1 MSDKAKRVPFKS
13 ERKFALAM
21 CAVQNHSMSDE
32 LKKDWSNLQQLA
44 LAEIEDTLAEL
55 PRPLRE
61 QAQKLPVTF
70 ECVPNA
76 GLQADGIAPDTLGL
90 FTGSEFADE
99 GTSVLPPQII
109 LFLENLWD
117 FAEGDEEVF
126 CEEVHTTF
134 LHELGHFFGLD
145 EDDLTAR
152 GLD

>member
-1 MSDKAKRVPFKS
+1 MNIAWEQLS
-13 ERKFALAM
+13 E
-21 CAVQNHSMSDE
+21 
-32 LKKDWSNLQQLA
+32 LA
-44 LAEIEDTLAEL
+44 LAEIEATLAVL
-55 PRPLRE
+55 PKPLRE

-70 ECVPNA
+70 ERVPNA
-76 GLQADGIAPDTLGL
+76 GLQVDGIESDTLGL
-90 FTGSEFADE
+90 FTGAEFADE
-99 GTSVLPPQII
+99 GASVLPPQII

-145 EDDLTAR
+145 EDDLTER

>member
-1 MSDKAKRVPFKS
+1 MNVDW
-13 ERKFALAM
+13 
-21 CAVQNHSMSDE
+21 
-32 LKKDWSNLQQLA
+32 KKLQQLA
-44 LAEIEDTLAEL
+44 LSEIEATLAVL

-70 ECVPNA
+70 ERVPNS
-76 GLQADGIAPDTLGL
+76 GLQADGIEPDTLGL

-99 GTSVLPPQII
+99 GASVLPPQII

-126 CEEVHTTF
+126 SEEVHTTF
-134 LHELGHFFGLD
+134 LHELGHFLGLG
-145 EDDLTAR
+145 EDDLTER